1 MDWLHPCSPLLNSS
15 HFRWFISCLGIILE
29 ADWLLVNLPVSW
41 CEIPWF
47 IIFSR
52 ECSCFTMFLWLN
64 SPFFYLLHHCLW
76 LNHNFSMIKSPFP
89 MVKSPFVMVKHG
101 KIIIFH
107 GKITISRGKITISHG
122 KITIFYGKI
131 AIFVSAP
138 RCPRL
143 WSTSGSASR
152 CLAGAW
158 QPWTRSGQRRCY
170 WLQGKMGGF
179 LESPWEIYIYIY
191 IWGFPYIWG
200 YPKWDGFQWKIL
212 LRWMI

>member
-1 MDWLHPCSPLLNSS
+1 
-15 HFRWFISCLGIILE
+15 
-29 ADWLLVNLPVSW
+29 
-41 CEIPWF
+41 
-47 IIFSR
+47 
-52 ECSCFTMFLWLN
+52 MFLWLN

-191 IWGFPYIWG
+191 MGVSIYMGVPKMGWFPMENPIEMDDLGVPLFQEISTYICI
-200 YPKWDGFQWKIL
+200 YIY
-212 LRWMI
+212 IYTYIHIYIYIYIYIYH